1 MRFGN
6 LGFAGFISLALEVS
20 ETSETQTLYETL
32 HGVDSVSTL
41 CTAWY
46 VFLVG
51 FYGFS
56 DSFSTFW
63 KVFFDVFFWISW
75 GLIDIYPRRHDLE
88 GVRAS
93 FQQARGFVG
102 PILGC
107 QLQKWRICTRFDKTS
122 GLGAQEYLFLMGHG
136 VAKFVPVS
144 EHHDP
149 SGSKWQRALKSDRF
163 GRFYQNYLVVHPTY
177 IVSGL

>member
-1 MRFGN
+1 MK
-6 LGFAGFISLALEVS
+6 
-20 ETSETQTLYETL
+20 LYMVL
-32 HGVDSVSTL
+32 TL
-41 CTAWY
+41 CQLYVLRDMSFLSDFTA
-46 VFLVG
+46 FLTVSRLSERC
-51 FYGFS
+51 FLM
-56 DSFSTFW
+56 
-63 KVFFDVFFWISW
+63 FFWISW